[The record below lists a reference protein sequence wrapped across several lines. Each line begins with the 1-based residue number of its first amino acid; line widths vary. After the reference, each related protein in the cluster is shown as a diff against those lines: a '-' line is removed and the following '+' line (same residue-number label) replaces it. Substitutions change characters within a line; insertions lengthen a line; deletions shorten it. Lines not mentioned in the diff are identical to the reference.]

1 MSENRPPTP
10 PSLPPTSLSAP
21 EPPRAPWYR
30 VTGTWWR
37 YARWIIP
44 TWLTIV
50 LGLTA
55 GATLYVVT
63 HAPLFA
69 SREGVTQQSPD
80 TKALGWPLVLTK
92 RVNVLLMGID
102 VSLNNKRQ
110 ILPFA
115 RTDTLILVSFDPER
129 NQINA
134 LSIPRDTRAQIPG
147 KGETKINAAYAY
159 GGPKLTIATVRNF
172 LGVPIDYYVKLGPE
186 SFARI
191 IDALGGI
198 EIDVEKDMK
207 YRDWWG
213 GLDIN
218 LKKGRQVL
226 DGQRAADYIRFRAD
240 PTADIGRV
248 ARQQKMLKALFQ
260 KVKSPATLVHA
271 PQLLRAAAMN
281 TQTNLSMGEV
291 IMLGMFGVRL
301 KSGDIHTATLPGSA
315 LGADWLADRAKMQPL
330 IAEMFYGVDQATLA
344 STGIEVINGS
354 GVPGLARKTA
364 QRLQQLGFNI
374 VRIDSVTTISE
385 TTTIIDRS
393 GRPHVARLL
402 AEVLGHS
409 RIRRVPGSGADI
421 TVVLARDQAS
431 RAVST
436 VMTARR

>member
-1 MSENRPPTP
+1 M
-10 PSLPPTSLSAP
+10 
-21 EPPRAPWYR
+21 
-30 VTGTWWR
+30 
-37 YARWIIP
+37 IP

-55 GATLYVVT
+55 GATFYLVT
-63 HAPLFA
+63 HAPLFT
-69 SREGVTQQSPD
+69 SRGGVTQPSPD
-80 TKALGWPLVLTK
+80 AKSFGWPLVLTK
-92 RVNVLLMGID
+92 RVNVLLIGID

-115 RTDTLILVSFDPER
+115 RSDTLILVSFDPER

-159 GGPKLTIATVRNF
+159 GGPKLTVATVRNF

-198 EIDVEKDMK
+198 EIDVEKNMK

-218 LKKGRQVL
+218 LKRGHQLL
-226 DGQRAADYIRFRAD
+226 DGRRAADYIRYRAD
-240 PTADIGRV
+240 ATADIGRV
-248 ARQQKMLKALFQ
+248 ARQQKMLMALFQ
-260 KVKSPATLVHA
+260 KVKTPATLVHA
-271 PQLLRAAAMN
+271 PQLLRAVATN
-281 TQTNLSMGEV
+281 TQTNLSMGEM

-301 KSGDIHTATLPGSA
+301 KSTDIHTTTLPGSA
-315 LGADWLADRAKMQPL
+315 SQAFWEADRAKMRPL

-344 STGIEVINGS
+344 ATGIEVINGS

-374 VRIDSVTTISE
+374 VRIDSVTTVTD

-393 GRPHVARLL
+393 GRPQVARLL
-402 AEVLGHS
+402 AEVLGHG
-409 RIRRVPGSGADI
+409 RIQRASGSGADI
-421 TVVLARDQAS
+421 TLVLARDQAG

-436 VMTARR
+436 VKTARR